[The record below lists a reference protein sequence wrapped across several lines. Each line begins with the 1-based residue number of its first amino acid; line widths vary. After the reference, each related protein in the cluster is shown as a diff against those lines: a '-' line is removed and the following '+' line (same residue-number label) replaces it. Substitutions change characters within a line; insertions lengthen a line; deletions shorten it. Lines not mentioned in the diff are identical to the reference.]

1 MNEQKQNDFLKQVR
15 IEGLWNRL
23 DINWDLHPDVNI
35 LVGENGTG
43 KSTVLQLMAKLGI
56 PSFSMTKTT
65 IFKII
70 KLDFESGNQIF
81 ASKDFRQ
88 LERNNHQLHVQF
100 VNTVEFITDSGAA
113 EGVSN
118 LDKELEQVTRQ
129 YLAYQS
135 KQSQRVFAKKLDFEQ
150 AFERKTYLIST
161 LNELFA
167 PTEKKVDEE
176 EAELGF
182 VLPDGSKIHRK
193 DLSSGEKQLLIL
205 MLTVLCQDDQPSLL
219 LLDEPELSL
228 HLKWQYRLIEI
239 LRNLNP
245 NCQFVIAT
253 HSPSIFNDGWRDKVF
268 WMEDLVKKV
277 ELVY

>member
-1 MNEQKQNDFLKQVR
+1 MNEQKQNNFLKQVH
-15 IEGLWNRL
+15 INGLWNRL
-23 DINWDLHPDVNI
+23 DINWELHPDVNI
-35 LVGENGTG
+35 LIGENGTG
-43 KSTVLQLMAKLGI
+43 KSTVLLLIYAFSTENIQFLQNRKYTKIFLKYDK
-56 PSFSMTKTT
+56 PLNESFDKSFSRGFGTNTLNVQYINTT
-65 IFKII
+65 EFFPKSNA
-70 KLDFESGNQIF
+70 DTES
-81 ASKDFRQ
+81 
-88 LERNNHQLHVQF
+88 
-100 VNTVEFITDSGAA
+100 
-113 EGVSN
+113 SN

-135 KQSQRVFAKKLDFEQ
+135 KQSQKVFAKKLDFEQ

-167 PTEKKVDEE
+167 STEKKVDEE

-182 VLPDGSKIHRK
+182 VLSNGLKIHRN

-239 LRNLNP
+239 LRTLNP
-245 NCQFVIAT
+245 NCQLVIAT
-253 HSPSIFNDGWRDKVF
+253 HSPTIFNDGWRDKVF

-277 ELVY
+277 EPVA